1 MLDPRAAAVL
11 DYWFG
16 DLDQTPKYFAR
27 RNTLWFGADPR
38 VDEYIRQTFEADIDD
53 AVAGKLRSWEETPKG
68 CLALIVLL
76 DQFSLQLY
84 REQPRSYEQAALAVP
99 LAERAIERGWEW
111 VLTPAE
117 RAFLYLP
124 FEHAE
129 DLARQERSVAL
140 FASLVPGAPHD
151 LRKVM
156 EDYHHW
162 AVRHQRVV
170 VRFGRFPDRN
180 EVFGRPS
187 TPEELAF
194 LASDEAP
201 F

>member
-1 MLDPRAAAVL
+1 MAVL

-27 RNTLWFGADPR
+27 RNTLWFGGDER
-38 VDEYIRQTFEADIDD
+38 VDESIRQSFEIDLDD
-53 AVAGKLRSWEETPKG
+53 AVAGRLQSWEETPKG
-68 CLALIVLL
+68 SLALIVLL

-84 REQPRSYEQAALAVP
+84 REQPRSYEQATLAVP
-99 LAERAIERGWEW
+99 IAERAIERGWEF

-117 RAFLYLP
+117 RVFLYLP

-129 DLARQERSVAL
+129 DLPRQARSVAL
-140 FASLVPGAPHD
+140 FAKLARDAAPE
-151 LRKVM
+151 LREVM
-156 EDYHHW
+156 QDYHHW
-162 AVRHQRVV
+162 AVRHERVV
-170 VRFGRFPDRN
+170 ARFGRFPDRN

-187 TPEELAF
+187 TAEELAF
-194 LASDEAP
+194 LASPEAP

>member
-1 MLDPRAAAVL
+1 MLAPRAAAVL

-27 RNTLWFGADPR
+27 RNTLWFGGDKR
-38 VDEYIRQTFEADIDD
+38 VDEQVRQSFESDLED
-53 AVAGKLRSWEETPKG
+53 AVAGRLGSWDETPKG
-68 CLALIVLL
+68 TLALIVLL

-84 REQPRSYEQAALAVP
+84 REEPRSYEQAALAVP
-99 LAERAIERGWEW
+99 IAERALSRGWDW
-111 VLTPAE
+111 ALTPAE
-117 RAFLYLP
+117 RVFLYLP

-129 DLARQERSVAL
+129 DLAHQDRSVEL
-140 FASLVPGAPHD
+140 FDSLSRGAPPE
-151 LRKVM
+151 LRAVM
-156 EDYHHW
+156 ADYHHW
-162 AVRHQRVV
+162 AVRHRRVV
-170 VRFGRFPDRN
+170 ARFGRFPDRN

-187 TPEELAF
+187 TAEELAF